1 MITNTALWKSIRA
14 GFQDMKEHQEMTKR
28 VMSIIKG
35 EKDLEPKEIRRDRSQ
50 SN

>member
-1 MITNTALWKSIRA
+1 MITNSALWKSIRI

-35 EKDLEPKEIRRDRSQ
+35 EKNLEAKKTRRNRPQ
-50 SN
+50 GN